1 MALEFHLKLFL
12 LLEGGRA
19 LGALVAPGA
28 GTLLARTG
36 AAGRVAG
43 AAVFARQMV
52 VVYVLLLMLLLLLLL
67 LLLLMLL
74 LFVAPQRQ
82 IQTGEGHGVATLGRR
97 RRRRRRYR
105 RRDVGDKV
113 VRGGRRRSDG
123 VAVQFLVFGQIVLRF
138 DGVVAV
144 AALVLAAA
152 AVQRHVVPGTTRH
165 STKR

>member
-52 VVYVLLLMLLLLLLL
+52 VVYVLLLMLLLLLL

>member
-1 MALEFHLKLFL
+1 MALEFHLKLFF

-52 VVYVLLLMLLLLLLL
+52 VVYVLLLMLLLLLL